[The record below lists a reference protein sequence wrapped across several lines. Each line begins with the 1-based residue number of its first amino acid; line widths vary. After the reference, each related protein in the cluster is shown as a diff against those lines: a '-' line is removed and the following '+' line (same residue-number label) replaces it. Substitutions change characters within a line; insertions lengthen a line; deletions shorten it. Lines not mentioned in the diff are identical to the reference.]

1 MKLAETDPFRMDT
14 AAPGSGAARGASPL
28 AKCSDEQG
36 VALGFEVRSRGL
48 ELGKAPVF
56 RGSVLLL
63 GDGLY
68 VFSKDICV

>member
-1 MKLAETDPFRMDT
+1 MDT
-14 AAPGSGAARGASPL
+14 AAPGSGAARGASLL

-36 VALGFEVRSRGL
+36 VALGFEVGSHGL

-56 RGSVLLL
+56 RGSALLRTGL

-68 VFSKDICV
+68 GSSKNICV